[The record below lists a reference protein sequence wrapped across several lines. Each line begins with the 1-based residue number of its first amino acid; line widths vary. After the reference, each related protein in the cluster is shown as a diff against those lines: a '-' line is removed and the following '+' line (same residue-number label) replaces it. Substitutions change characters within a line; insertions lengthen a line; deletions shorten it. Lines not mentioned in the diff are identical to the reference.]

1 MLATAG
7 GERTGDNSGELG
19 DSLGEASTLEDRVGD
34 TDGNGGH
41 SGDSSATSA
50 AGPLGSSGGRLF
62 LLRNIPEGLSVF
74 GRC

>member
-19 DSLGEASTLEDRVGD
+19 DSLGEPSTLEDRAGD

-41 SGDSSATSA
+41 SEDSPATTATSSCDS
-50 AGPLGSSGGRLF
+50 PL
-62 LLRNIPEGLSVF
+62 P
-74 GRC
+74 